1 MQLLHL
7 IIILAI
13 IAYLLNRPR
22 TVTRCKNMQTKFG
35 LSKVCVTSRENFDIP
50 MKPTSLC
57 EARCATDYDHAQL
70 LQQGI
75 LAESCI
81 MKCHNI
87 L

>member
-7 IIILAI
+7 I
-13 IAYLLNRPR
+13 LLLLVIVYFMNRQQ
-22 TVTRCKNMQTKFG
+22 TVTKCRVMKTKYG
-35 LSKVCVTSRENFDIP
+35 LAKVCVTSRERFDIP

-70 LQQGI
+70 LQHGI

-81 MKCHNI
+81 MKCHN
-87 L
+87 LL

>member
-13 IAYLLNRPR
+13 VAYLLNRPR
-22 TVTRCKNMQTKFG
+22 TVIRCKNMQTKFG
-35 LSKVCVTSRENFDIP
+35 LTKVCVTSRENFDIP

-70 LQQGI
+70 LQHGI

-81 MKCHNI
+81 MKCHN
-87 L
+87 LL